1 MCFRELVDI
10 GWTQEFS
17 NTLHFE
23 YVIISSIFILFLI
36 RELAMA
42 NLILISDL
50 NMYINFKENSFHIF
64 N

>member
-17 NTLHFE
+17 NTLRFE

-42 NLILISDL
+42 NLILIS
-50 NMYINFKENSFHIF
+50 
-64 N
+64 